1 MFGVDSRYTFLPL
14 KAWYQKILYGQD
26 SLVLPPWEDV
36 SEETKAVCQQFLKHH
51 VSACME
57 SLVRDVRTTFGSL
70 QEAVFQGSDLVDW
83 LLEIGLTQ
91 SRQDGV
97 TYGQHLIKG
106 RIDHFYRCTLY
117 LRSSKA

>member
-1 MFGVDSRYTFLPL
+1 MLSIFGNCCTFRELFYVVIL
-14 KAWYQKILYGQD
+14 KLNFQD
-26 SLVLPPWEDV
+26 KNV
-36 SEETKAVCQQFLKHH
+36 
-51 VSACME
+51 E